1 MRHLCIKH
9 KILFVFISFLIGTLS
24 VFGREDKP
32 SVCFFYH
39 DNPPFELY
47 KACDWL
53 VVDPRNKHVYK
64 KDKAKLIAY
73 ISIGEVSKNSEDYK
87 SIKKSWIIGENKN
100 WNSVILDIT
109 NPEYQKFLLN
119 KINKYKNF
127 DGFFFD
133 TVDSYQTVLK
143 DKSKKSKYESSLINF
158 IKSVKDIYPS
168 KKILLNRGF
177 EIFDSVKSY
186 IDGIVVESLFYGL
199 DLKNNGYREITEE
212 ERNWLLPIL
221 KKMKNEGVNV
231 IVIDYLPPKERKKAF
246 EISKKIKRLGF
257 IPYITNKE
265 INTIGTSFFQI
276 KPRRALILYDKR
288 ACPILM
294 ECGAHYMAQL
304 ILEYYGY
311 IPYLREINIELP
323 PLDEPLVDKFGAIVV
338 WLGVNQVMNPKKFH
352 NWVVKRIEGGNRI
365 LFIDNFG
372 FPLTDEYLKPLG
384 IKSETNRGDGGNYKI
399 VYKDR
404 NIGFESEPFRNF
416 EGIAIY
422 PTGKNSKP
430 LFILENNKRQKTVP
444 IALTDWGGYALY
456 GAATFTRFNTTKW
469 VVNPLYFFKKAFNI
483 TNYPMPDTTTLS
495 GNRILYIHIDGN
507 GFIQPLEYNSKKF
520 SSESIRDEFIKK
532 YKLPH
537 SISII
542 EGEIAP
548 WGAYPKLPH
557 KKLEK
562 IARSIFSLPNVEP
575 ASHSFSHP
583 FKWKAVL
590 TSKTIKKGY
599 SLQIKGYYKFDLK
612 REILGSLNYISTRLT
627 PPNKKAKLMFWTGD
641 CNPPWKALK
650 ICYENGILNINGG
663 DTGISY
669 REPYLS
675 LVAPMG
681 VDKNGYFQVYASF
694 QNENYYTNEW
704 KGPYYAYRNVIQA
717 FKLTDKKWRFKPIN
731 IYYHFYIASKYASK
745 KSLKDVY
752 EWAIKQEITPIY
764 TSDYI
769 RNVLSYRKSVVAYD
783 GNGWVIRTDGNLASL
798 KINGKVFVDIEKSKG
813 IGGYRYLKDKNMT
826 YIHLDRSGDY
836 YLVLSYK
843 TDKDKNFSYI
853 YSFNGFIEK
862 IEKED
867 RKLIYWLK
875 SYVPAEIKFAEVK
888 YCNINIIDRK
898 DYKVSNGKNFKIYRF
913 KKGGDI
919 KVEILCKQ

>member
-1 MRHLCIKH
+1 MRHLCIEH
-9 KILFVFISFLIGTLS
+9 KILFIFIGFLMGILS

-32 SVCFFYH
+32 SVCFFYY

-47 KACDWL
+47 KVCDWL
-53 VVDPRNKHVYK
+53 IVDPRNKNVYK

-73 ISIGEVSKNSEDYK
+73 ISIGEVSKDSEDYK
-87 SIKKSWIIGENKN
+87 DIKKSWIIGENKN

-109 NPEYQKFLLN
+109 NPEYQKYLLN

-143 DKSKKSKYESSLINF
+143 DKSKKSKYENSLINF

-177 EIFDSVKSY
+177 EIFDNIKSY

-199 DLKNNGYREITEE
+199 DLKNNGYREITEK

-221 KKMKNEGVNV
+221 KKIKNEGVNV

-246 EISKKIKRLGF
+246 EISKKIQKLGF

-311 IPYLREINIELP
+311 IPYLREINTELP

-338 WLGVNQVMNPKKFH
+338 WLEVNQVMNPKKFH
-352 NWVVKRIEGGNRI
+352 NWVVKRIEEGNKI
-365 LFIDNFG
+365 IFMDNFG

-384 IKSETNRGDGGNYKI
+384 IKSETNRGDGENYKV
-399 VYKDR
+399 VYKDKS
-404 NIGFESEPFRNF
+404 IGFESEPFINF
-416 EGIAIY
+416 GERAIY

-430 LFILENNKRQKTVP
+430 LLVLENNKGQKTVP

-456 GAATFTRFNTTKW
+456 GAGTYTRFNVTMW
-469 VVNPLYFFKKAFNI
+469 VVNPFYFFKKAFNI
-483 TNYPMPDTTTLS
+483 TNYPVPDTTTLS
-495 GNRILYIHIDGN
+495 GNRILYIHIDGD
-507 GFIQPLEYNSKKF
+507 GFIQTLDYNPKKF
-520 SSESIRDEFIKK
+520 SPEVVRDKFIKV
-532 YKLPH
+532 YKWPH
-537 SISII
+537 SVSII

-583 FKWKAVL
+583 FKWSAVL
-590 TSKTIKKGY
+590 SSIEIKKGY
-599 SLQIKGYYKFDLK
+599 ALKIKGYNRFDLN
-612 REILGSLNYISTRLT
+612 REILGSLRYINDRLT
-627 PPNKKAKLMFWTGD
+627 PPNKKAKLFFWTGD
-641 CNPPWKALK
+641 CNPPVEALK
-650 ICYENGILNINGG
+650 ICEENGILNINGG
-663 DTGISY
+663 DTDISY

-681 VDKNGYFQVYASF
+681 VDKKGYFQVYASF
-694 QNENYYTNEW
+694 QNENYYTNGW
-704 KGPYYAYRNVIQA
+704 KSPYYAYRNVIQA
-717 FKLTDKKWRFKPIN
+717 FELTDRKKRLKPID
-731 IYYHFYIASKYASK
+731 IYYHFYVVSKYASL
-745 KSLKDVY
+745 KSLYDVY
-752 EWAIKQEITPIY
+752 NWVSKQEVSPIF

-783 GNGWVIRTDGNLASL
+783 GSGWIIKTDGNLASL

-853 YSFNGFIEK
+853 YSFNGFIKKVEIK
-862 IEKED
+862 NK
-867 RKLIYWLK
+867 KLIFLLS
-875 SYVPAEIKFAEVK
+875 SYTPAKIKFADSFN
-888 YCNINIIDRK
+888 CNINIIDRK
-898 DYKVSNGKNFKIYRF
+898 DYKVIREKSFKIYKF
-913 KKGGDI
+913 KKSGDI
-919 KVEILCKQ
+919 KVEILCK